1 MYSACRLYIRD
12 PYILHAWCVVH
23 TWCDHRPHTH
33 CMLHHRTTVHNR
45 VYTGVYTSRNQEIK
59 FGDASQVIRDNRSK
73 IIFDEFEYD
82 QTSMRRII
90 LPIVCNRC

>member
-1 MYSACRLYIRD
+1 MYSACRLYIHD
-12 PYILHAWCVVH
+12 PYILH
-23 TWCDHRPHTH
+23 THR
-33 CMLHHRTTVHNR
+33 MLHHCATIHNR
-45 VYTGVYTSRNQEIK
+45 VFTCVYTSCHQEIK

-90 LPIVCNRC
+90 LPIVYNRC